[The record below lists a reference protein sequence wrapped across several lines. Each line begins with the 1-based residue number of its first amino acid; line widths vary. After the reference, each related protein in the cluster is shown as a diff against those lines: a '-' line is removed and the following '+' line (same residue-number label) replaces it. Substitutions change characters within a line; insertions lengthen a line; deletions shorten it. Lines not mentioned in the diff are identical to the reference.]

1 MSGFPAQR
9 KPTLRPGPGS
19 LCTPRPQPLGI
30 RCPLWATAARLCQ
43 PRTGLLNSPG
53 SLRATL
59 EPEEGSLS
67 RTSWRNGGASPPPP
81 SPPSF
86 PHPSRVGPR
95 PQRVVVSLLIGFL
108 ERCSRELYLRWVPL
122 QTRSLHEACRGRWF
136 QFHAEKVSSAPPSL
150 SFSSFLLFPS
160 IPPSLPSF
168 FPFFLPSYL
177 SHSLFFLLCS
187 SASEASSGK

>member
-59 EPEEGSLS
+59 EPEGGSLS
-67 RTSWRNGGASPPPP
+67 RNGWRNGGASPPPLP
-81 SPPSF
+81 T
-86 PHPSRVGPR
+86 HV
-95 PQRVVVSLLIGFL
+95 L
-108 ERCSRELYLRWVPL
+108 
-122 QTRSLHEACRGRWF
+122 
-136 QFHAEKVSSAPPSL
+136 PPSL
-150 SFSSFLLFPS
+150 ASRPAPAKSGGFPSDRVSGALFPRAVCVGCLYRPGVCTRRAEVDGFS
-160 IPPSLPSF
+160 FTLKKLAQLLPPCLSLLSSCPPPSLPSF
-168 FPFFLPSYL
+168 LPSFL
-177 SHSLFFLLCS
+177 SFFPRTSLTLFSFFF
-187 SASEASSGK
+187 A